1 MILNKEDENE
11 IKDIQYRIQKAEKNG
26 YTGIV
31 IDCIDVDDLNLNVIK
46 TIFDVKE
53 MADDD
58 THYYIISNHALK
70 LN

>member
-1 MILNKEDENE
+1 MNVSAEN
-11 IKDIQYRIQKAEKNG
+11 IIDNINNRIQKAEESG

-31 IDCIDVDDLNLNVIK
+31 IDCMDITNLQLDFIRE
-46 TIFDVKE
+46 TFEVKE

>member
-1 MILNKEDENE
+1 MRLNTQNIVDNLRS
-11 IKDIQYRIQKAEKNG
+11 RIQLAEQRG

-31 IDCIDVDDLNLNVIK
+31 IDCIDVSDLQIDFIK
-46 TIFDVKE
+46 ESFEVKE

-58 THYYIISNHALK
+58 THYYIISNHPLK

>member
-1 MILNKEDENE
+1 MRVNTEN
-11 IKDIQYRIQKAEKNG
+11 IIDNLRNRIQLAEQNG

-31 IDCIDVDDLNLNVIK
+31 IDCMDITNLQLDFIK
-46 TIFDVKE
+46 DTFEVKE

>member
-1 MILNKEDENE
+1 MLIIRN
-11 IKDIQYRIQKAEKNG
+11 RIQKAEENG

-31 IDCIDVDDLNLNVIK
+31 IDCTEVTDLELLALKVS
-46 TIFDVKE
+46 FDVKE

>member
-1 MILNKEDENE
+1 MRVNTEN
-11 IKDIQYRIQKAEKNG
+11 IIDNIANRIEKAEQNG

-31 IDCIDVDDLNLNVIK
+31 IDCIDVTDIQLNFIK
-46 TIFDVKE
+46 AIFEVKE

>member
-1 MILNKEDENE
+1 MLQNITD
-11 IKDIQYRIQKAEKNG
+11 RIQKAEQQG

-31 IDCIDVDDLNLNVIK
+31 IDCTQVTDAEILALK
-46 TIFDVKE
+46 FKFEVKE

>member
-1 MILNKEDENE
+1 MLQNITD
-11 IKDIQYRIQKAEKNG
+11 RIQKAEQQG

-31 IDCIDVDDLNLNVIK
+31 IDCTQITDTEILALK
-46 TIFDVKE
+46 FKFEVKE

-58 THYYIISNHALK
+58 THYYIISNYALK

>member
-1 MILNKEDENE
+1 MRVTTEN
-11 IKDIQYRIQKAEKNG
+11 IIDNINNRIQKAEESG

-31 IDCIDVDDLNLNVIK
+31 IDCIDINDVQLNFIK
-46 TIFDVKE
+46 AIFDVKE

>member
-1 MILNKEDENE
+1 MRVNTEN
-11 IKDIQYRIQKAEKNG
+11 IIDNIRNRIQLAEQNG

-31 IDCIDVDDLNLNVIK
+31 IDCMDITNLQLDFIK
-46 TIFDVKE
+46 DTFEVKE